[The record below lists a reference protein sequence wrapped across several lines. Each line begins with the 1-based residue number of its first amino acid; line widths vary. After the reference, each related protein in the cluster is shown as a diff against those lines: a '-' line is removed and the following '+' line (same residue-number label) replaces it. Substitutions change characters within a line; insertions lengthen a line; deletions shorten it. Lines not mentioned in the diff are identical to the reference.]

1 MHSTVLADVLERS
14 DEIFPIKLMKL
25 ESIILAN
32 NSPAIIAILN
42 IIANVLMKAL
52 V

>member
-1 MHSTVLADVLERS
+1 MHSTVLADALERS

-25 ESIILAN
+25 ESIILAS